1 MCADEAGIKGSGC
14 VKGVGVALLIWSI
27 LELDIFGIILASIVV
42 CSCCGPAHQMKT
54 CLIIFTAILLLLEL
68 GGLAACVGIGAQWL
82 AGADKCEDSMRCV
95 VTSSCVST
103 YLTTGQDSCEA
114 AKASSSSSRM
124 LEASPEGTMDAQVDA
139 TPMFKLFASYGH
151 RILFPVSTSLI
162 YGLPSPSMFT
172 TQPTQPTTQGR
183 ALSACNMLCLD
194 SDLGNG
200 VCDVFCNVEA
210 CNYDNNDCSSN
221 NNGIFSNLDIGV
233 SKCCAFET
241 TGSDAG
247 PHCWDTSS
255 NSPKDICLFFRLIG
269 NVILSIGLITCLI
282 STLLMGLLLCG
293 LCKLEGGSPKA

>member
-54 CLIIFTAILLLLEL
+54 CLIIFTAIFLLLEL

-95 VTSSCVST
+95 VASSCDAT
-103 YLTTGQDSCEA
+103 YGTTGQDSCEA
-114 AKASSSSSRM
+114 AKGSSSSSRM

-172 TQPTQPTTQGR
+172 AQPTQPTTQGR
-183 ALSACNMLCLD
+183 ALSESCSFLCLD
-194 SDLGNG
+194 SYLGDGQCDLF
-200 VCDVFCNVEA
+200 CDNEA
-210 CNYDNNDCSSN
+210 CNYDNNDCPRNSN
-221 NNGIFSNLDIGV
+221 NIVSG

-247 PHCWDTSS
+247 PHCWSTTSS
-255 NSPKDICLFFRLIG
+255 SPKDICLFFRLIG
-269 NVILSIGLITCLI
+269 NVILAIGLITCLI

>member
-1 MCADEAGIKGSGC
+1 
-14 VKGVGVALLIWSI
+14 
-27 LELDIFGIILASIVV
+27 
-42 CSCCGPAHQMKT
+42 
-54 CLIIFTAILLLLEL
+54 
-68 GGLAACVGIGAQWL
+68 
-82 AGADKCEDSMRCV
+82 
-95 VTSSCVST
+95 
-103 YLTTGQDSCEA
+103 
-114 AKASSSSSRM
+114 M

-172 TQPTQPTTQGR
+172 AQPTQPTTQGR
-183 ALSACNMLCLD
+183 ALSESCSFLCLD
-194 SDLGNG
+194 SYLGDG
-200 VCDVFCNVEA
+200 QCDPFCNNEP

-221 NNGIFSNLDIGV
+221 SNNIFSG

-247 PHCWDTSS
+247 PHCWGTTSE
-255 NSPKDICLFFRLIG
+255 SPKDICLFFRLIG
-269 NVILSIGLITCLI
+269 NVILAIGLITCLI

>member
-27 LELDIFGIILASIVV
+27 LELDIFGIILASVVV

-95 VTSSCVST
+95 VTSSCDAT

-172 TQPTQPTTQGR
+172 AQPTQPTTQGR
-183 ALSACNMLCLD
+183 AL
-194 SDLGNG
+194 
-200 VCDVFCNVEA
+200 
-210 CNYDNNDCSSN
+210 Y
-221 NNGIFSNLDIGV
+221 NLDIGV

-247 PHCWDTSS
+247 PHCWSTTTS
-255 NSPKDICLFFRLIG
+255 SPKDICLFFRLIG